1 MSVARQR
8 LVETARDLFAR
19 RGIPNVG
26 INEVIAAAKV
36 ARMSLY
42 NHFTSKEELVL
53 AAFEAEAARRRQA
66 IEAAQ
71 ADARNQRARVLAL
84 FDVAEA
90 LAREDGFRGCA
101 FLNLAVETAAP
112 DSRGHALARRHKEW
126 IRDNLAAQ
134 LRQAGAAAPEDL
146 AEQILV
152 LWDGGVV
159 GTYVRRSSTPLRAA
173 RSAATALLTQAAVG

>member
-19 RGIPNVG
+19 HGIPNVG
-26 INEVIAAAKV
+26 INQVIAAAKV

-42 NHFTSKEELVL
+42 NHFASKDELVL

-71 ADARNQRARVLAL
+71 ADAPTPRARVLAL

-90 LAREDGFRGCA
+90 LASEAGFRGCA

-112 DSRGHALARRHKEW
+112 ESRGHALARRHKEW
-126 IRDNLAAQ
+126 IRDNLAVQ
-134 LRQAGAAAPEDL
+134 LRQAGAAAPEAL

-152 LWDGGVV
+152 LWDGGIV
-159 GTYVRRSSTPLRAA
+159 GAYVRRTPAPLRAA
-173 RSAATALLTQAAVG
+173 RTAALTLMSQAAAG